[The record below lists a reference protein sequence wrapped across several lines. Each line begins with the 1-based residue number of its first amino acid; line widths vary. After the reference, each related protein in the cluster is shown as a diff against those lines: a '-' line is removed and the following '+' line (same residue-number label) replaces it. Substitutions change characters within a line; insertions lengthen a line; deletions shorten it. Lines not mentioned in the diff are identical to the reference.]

1 MRNLMKKVLMGL
13 WTIYTAFTA
22 FISPIWLTMIFL
34 DLSGKIYQLDYKYD
48 EGTAGIIGMILLS
61 VWLIFVLTPDVLYL
75 LRMKSCGRKFLWIAL
90 GLIAGV
96 AIICCGLCGWNIVRF
111 LTTPISEY
119 VETHHIQLLNSSA
132 LHFPTMAST

>member
-1 MRNLMKKVLMGL
+1 MKMRNLMKKVLMGL

-61 VWLIFVLTPDVLYL
+61 AWLIFVLTPNVLYL

-90 GLIAGV
+90 GLIAGA

-111 LTTPISEY
+111 LTTPISE
-119 VETHHIQLLNSSA
+119 L
-132 LHFPTMAST
+132 